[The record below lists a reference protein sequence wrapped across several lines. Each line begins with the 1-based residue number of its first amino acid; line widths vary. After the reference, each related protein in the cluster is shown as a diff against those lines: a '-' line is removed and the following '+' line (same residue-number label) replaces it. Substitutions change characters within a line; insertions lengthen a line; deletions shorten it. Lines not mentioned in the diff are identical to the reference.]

1 MNWGKLFAHDL
12 RCGLRRW
19 RYAAAIPLFVLPCLL
34 GRTEMAVAE
43 NTGATYL
50 DYLLFCLRGVKSVSF
65 VLEGNENIRLPI
77 LWLMV
82 MGGCLFLNLDYLL
95 GDLTLSGQQVIVR
108 SGNRRSWYLSK
119 CLWNLCATALY
130 LTIGYVTVLLF
141 TLLVG
146 DKATWE
152 STAELAPFVFR
163 EVVFAPL
170 GLTAGQGALLTLLL
184 PLITLAALSMLE
196 MTLCLLVRPVISFLI
211 CMLLLVVAVFWDSPL
226 ALGIGA
232 MTYRSEWIMPGGI
245 HAGPAA
251 LVALVVIAACIIVG
265 CRCFQYTDLIG
276 LEE

>member
-34 GRTEMAVAE
+34 GRMEMAVAE
-43 NTGATYL
+43 NTDATYL
-50 DYLLFCLRGVKSVSF
+50 DYLLFCLRGVKSASY

-251 LVALVVIAACIIVG
+251 LVALVAIAACIIVG

>member
-19 RYAAAIPLFVLPCLL
+19 RYAASIPLFVLPCLL
-34 GRTEMAVAE
+34 GRMEMAVAE
-43 NTGATYL
+43 NTDATYL

-108 SGNRRSWYLSK
+108 SGNRRRWYLSK

-146 DKATWE
+146 GKATWE
-152 STAELAPFVFR
+152 NTAELAPFIFR

-245 HAGPAA
+245 HAGPTA
-251 LVALVVIAACIIVG
+251 LVALVAIAACIIVG